1 MAERTSSVLAQ
12 SLITP
17 SYFPT
22 IPPKVPS
29 SASSYPRYIQEAP
42 YSALTGVVVD
52 GRRPEKYPYPTLTR
66 CRVRKQVGT
75 TNRWRLPESLYSDFL
90 GSSQAIKSIHM
101 PINNSMMNIIS
112 AESPM
117 PPSQFDINRPYS
129 YRLSEDRPYRPV
141 CANYPSKLSARYSTS
156 PTNLPPSSNRSK
168 TTPNSLIELKTF
180 TPKTAYNP
188 TPKETFLYHSKK
200 VLGATRPDVLLNC
213 LKTDWELHRPFLQ
226 KSDTLA
232 QLLKDAPEEATEE
245 YYKQL
250 PSEAVDDFIGS
261 SHFYDKNYPKAINK
275 LNTDKEFDDEVPRT
289 SLNPSHYSKKRSNSV
304 TVISL
309 VVRDA
314 MVTRKALALA
324 LGSLYTDDIT
334 ISEEDAANVLAA
346 ASVLGFK
353 QLIDR
358 CKEIILRSIN
368 FRTVCKYHRAASQYN
383 QDQLVEACEKWLELN
398 FIPQI
403 AIQIQLRE
411 VPMDLIQ
418 KILKSNR
425 LFVYN
430 EYSIYRALV
439 YWLFFQLNPDLQLM
453 PSQSTIISFFNSLPK
468 TSCIIERE
476 EGQSYAPLFS
486 AVRLHGIT
494 DTSNIHDMQMMN
506 VVPQKWL
513 IDLLSQHYHSL
524 QAGGDMSSLKNF
536 QQASVRYGFIIDTE
550 PHYHSE
556 IISLHGFHFELKAVK
571 QGTSKTYVVYLQR
584 LKPGD
589 SVLSFRQCERHT
601 FSMRP
606 ERSVRYNISVSYYD
620 KAHQL
625 HENSTGVISHKFGLG
640 ERTSRSETLTVENA
654 EKPLYIS
661 FAIHFP
667 PS

>member
-1 MAERTSSVLAQ
+1 M
-12 SLITP
+12 
-17 SYFPT
+17 
-22 IPPKVPS
+22 
-29 SASSYPRYIQEAP
+29 YIRFNCFKNAI
-42 YSALTGVVVD
+42 
-52 GRRPEKYPYPTLTR
+52 
-66 CRVRKQVGT
+66 
-75 TNRWRLPESLYSDFL
+75 ESC
-90 GSSQAIKSIHM
+90 H
-101 PINNSMMNIIS
+101 
-112 AESPM
+112 EST
-117 PPSQFDINRPYS
+117 FR
-129 YRLSEDRPYRPV
+129 
-141 CANYPSKLSARYSTS
+141 
-156 PTNLPPSSNRSK
+156 
-168 TTPNSLIELKTF
+168 TPNSLSELKTY
-180 TPKTAYNP
+180 TPKTALNP

-200 VLGATRPDVLLNC
+200 ALGATRPGLEKLGEHDVLLNC

-232 QLLKDAPEEATEE
+232 QLLEGAPQEATEQ

-250 PSEAVDDFIGS
+250 PSEVVDDFIGS
-261 SHFYDKNYPKAINK
+261 SHFYDKNYPKEINK
-275 LNTDKEFDDEVPRT
+275 LNTDKEFDDEVPLT
-289 SLNPSHYSKKRSNSV
+289 SSNPSHYSKKRCNSV

-334 ISEEDAANVLAA
+334 ISEDDAASVLAA

-383 QDQLVEACEKWLELN
+383 EDQLVGACEKWLELN
-398 FIPQI
+398 FIPQV

-411 VPMDLIQ
+411 VPMELIQ

-476 EGQSYAPLFS
+476 EGQSYAALFS
-486 AVRLHGIT
+486 AIRLHGIT
-494 DTSNIHDMQMMN
+494 DTSNIQDMQMMN

-524 QAGGDMSSLKNF
+524 QAGGDMASLKSF

-589 SVLSFRQCERHT
+589 PVLSFRQCERHT

-606 ERSVRYNISVSYYD
+606 ERTVRYNISVNYYD
-620 KAHQL
+620 NSHQL
-625 HENSTGVISHKFGLG
+625 HEISTGVVSNKFGLG